1 MVEELVESG
10 VYVQVNAGS
19 VVGNSGMKT
28 KKDIKKLLQRDLVHF
43 VGTDAH
49 DIKVRAPLI
58 RKTARFIEKK
68 FGQDTA
74 ERIFHYN
81 PAMLIKN
88 KNYLRSTSFMETK
101 NSKDDLEIDLGEV
114 FP

>member
-1 MVEELVESG
+1 MKS
-10 VYVQVNAGS
+10 YVNKERLIKLTGTSS
-19 VVGNSGMKT
+19 VPA

-49 DIKVRAPLI
+49 DIKVRSPLI

-88 KNYLRSTSFMETK
+88 K
-101 NSKDDLEIDLGEV
+101 II
-114 FP
+114 